1 MAAKTTKSFTS
12 SVKKTKAPRLSF
24 ELLGETFE
32 AYGSIPGAV
41 LLDFIGSSD
50 DNSSS
55 TARGIGDY
63 LKAALPKDEYVRFN
77 EFVRDPENDIEL
89 EVLSEIVSFLIE
101 EQTSRPTEA
110 S

>member
-1 MAAKTTKSFTS
+1 MAAKLKSFTS
-12 SVKKTKAPRLSF
+12 KAKAPRISF
-24 ELLGETFE
+24 ELLDETFE

-50 DNSSS
+50 ENSSA
-55 TARGIGDY
+55 TARGIGEY
-63 LKAALPKDEYVRFN
+63 LKAALPKDEYERFN
-77 EFVRDPENDIEL
+77 AFTRDPENNIEL
-89 EVLSEIVSFLIE
+89 EVLSEIVSYLIE

>member
-1 MAAKTTKSFTS
+1 MAEKKIRSFS
-12 SVKKTKAPRLSF
+12 KNKAKAPRIKF
-24 ELLGETFE
+24 EVLEETFE

-50 DNSSS
+50 DNSSA

-63 LKAALPKDEYVRFN
+63 LKSALPADEYERFN
-77 EFVRDPENDIEL
+77 AFTRDPENNIEL
-89 EVLSEIVSFLIE
+89 EDLSEIVSYLIE